1 MMSYTAAWIASLI
14 GIYAVLGIAPLVLG
28 TWVMVQRTS
37 ALLSGLWLVLL
48 FCMLLGTL
56 AIGVFGLYA
65 LTSTPNGPILGG

>member
-37 ALLSGLWLVLL
+37 GLLSGLWLVLL
-48 FCMLLGTL
+48 FGMLLGTL

>member
-1 MMSYTAAWIASLI
+1 MMSYAAAWIASLI

-37 ALLSGLWLVLL
+37 GLQTGLWLLLL

-65 LTSTPNGPILGG
+65 LTSTLNGPIFGG